1 MTATKRK
8 VDERLPYTL
17 ENLKKT
23 PAFQEA
29 WVTVLEVFEQFRLNE
44 AILLHLT
51 RPLPR
56 KGNPDDVLKA
66 AAIDQWRQEGAIE
79 LFDMLVFGLLDS
91 DDDETIEQTNDGEI

>member
-1 MTATKRK
+1 MTAAKRK

-17 ENLKKT
+17 DNLKKT

-29 WVTVLEVFEQFRLNE
+29 WATVLQVFDQFRLNE
-44 AILLHLT
+44 AILMHLT

-56 KGNPDDVLKA
+56 TGNPDDVLKA

-79 LFDMLVFGLLDS
+79 LFDMLVFGLI
-91 DDDETIEQTNDGEI
+91 DDDDDTTIEQTNDGDL